1 MEKIRKLF
9 AEAKYEEVKK
19 EIYLDPGF
27 QTNVV
32 KLRYLISACFYSRD
46 YKGSVAAIE
55 MLQPIEPKIAYSMQ
69 ISTEISLGSRAKRA
83 LEFIERYLNEDLLSS
98 ERNWAYFQKGLCYLG
113 IDQKNDALR
122 LLEKATP
129 LENDTM
135 EAERHFFLQ
144 NSQNKY
150 QGGSTALEKI
160 NEMII
165 ESRVNQNAPLAKEAR
180 MKAKAANYGEGEY
193 FAAVVLAKYFDLS
206 EERQYFGQKF
216 GRTEKSIYYG
226 II

>member
-1 MEKIRKLF
+1 MEKIKKLF

-19 EIYLDPGF
+19 EINQDPDF
-27 QTNVV
+27 RTNVV
-32 KLRYLISACFYSRD
+32 KLRYLISARFYSRD

-55 MLQPIEPKIAYSMQ
+55 MLQPLEPKIAYSMQ

-98 ERNWAYFQKGLCYLG
+98 EKNWACFQKGLCYLG
-113 IDQKNDALR
+113 IDQKNDAIR
-122 LLEKATP
+122 LLENATP
-129 LENDTM
+129 LENDAM

-144 NSQNKY
+144 NCQNKY

-165 ESRVNQNAPLAKEAR
+165 ESRVSQNAPLAKEAR
-180 MKAKAANYGEGEY
+180 LKAKAANYSEGEY
-193 FAAVVLAKYFDLS
+193 FATVILTKYFDLP
-206 EERQYFGQKF
+206 EERQYFERKF
-216 GRTEKSIYYG
+216 GKTEKSIYYG